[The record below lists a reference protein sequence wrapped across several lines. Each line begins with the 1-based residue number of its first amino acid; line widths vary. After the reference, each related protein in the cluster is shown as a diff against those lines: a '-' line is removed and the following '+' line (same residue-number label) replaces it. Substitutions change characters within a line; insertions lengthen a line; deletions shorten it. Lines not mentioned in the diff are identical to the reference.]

1 MMVGIDFDN
10 TIACYDAVY
19 HAIVS
24 DMKIVPTD
32 TLANKTAIRDYLRL
46 AGREDDWT
54 ELQGY
59 IYGDGMRKAEPFPG
73 VSEFIS
79 TCASLDIDICII
91 SHRTRE
97 PYVGPKVDLHAKAR
111 EWLEQ
116 HGIISSRE
124 KGLTHSAA
132 FFELTKSDKLLR
144 ITLQSCDWFVDDLPE
159 FLMEPE
165 FPSATRAVL
174 FDPGSIHS
182 QTSESNQMTVRT
194 SWAGVQKLIL
204 AEDGQGE

>member
-19 HAIVS
+19 STIVA
-24 DMKIVPTD
+24 DMNIVPKD
-32 TLANKTAIRDYLRL
+32 TPANKTAIREYLRL
-46 AGREDDWT
+46 CGREDDWT

-73 VSEFIS
+73 VSKFIS
-79 TCASLDIDICII
+79 MCANQGVDICII

-97 PYVGPKVDLHAKAR
+97 PYAGPKVDLHATAR
-111 EWLEQ
+111 LWLDQ
-116 HGIISSRE
+116 HEIMPARE
-124 KGLTHSAA
+124 KGLTHNTT
-132 FFELTKSDKLLR
+132 FFELTKADKLLR
-144 ITLQSCDWFVDDLPE
+144 IALQSCDWFVDDLPE

-165 FPSATRAVL
+165 FPSSTRAVL

-182 QTSESNQMTVRT
+182 QTSETNQMIIRT
-194 SWAGVQKLIL
+194 SWAEVRKLIL